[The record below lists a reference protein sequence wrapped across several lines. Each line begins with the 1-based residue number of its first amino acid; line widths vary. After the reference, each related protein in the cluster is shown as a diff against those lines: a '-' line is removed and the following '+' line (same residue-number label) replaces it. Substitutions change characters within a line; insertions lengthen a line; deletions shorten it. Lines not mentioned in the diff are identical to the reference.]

1 MEQNKAMK
9 LNRYEKTEEGER
21 VRVIIGGGG
30 SLMDGGDG

>member
-21 VRVIIGGGG
+21 VRVIISSGG